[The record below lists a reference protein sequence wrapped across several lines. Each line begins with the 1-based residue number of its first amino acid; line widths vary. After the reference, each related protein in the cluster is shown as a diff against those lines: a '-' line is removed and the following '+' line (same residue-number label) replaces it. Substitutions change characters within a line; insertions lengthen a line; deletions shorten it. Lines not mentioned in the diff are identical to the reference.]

1 MGHYEIKDS
10 VSEPLPRLDWCSP
23 LPRRH
28 APNPQDGSPRAT
40 SSIVPRQRSRHPC
53 SLTDATDT
61 IGCADPASSAG
72 RGAGMCKPQWQN
84 KQTNKHNM

>member
-40 SSIVPRQRSRHPC
+40 SSIVPRQEQAPVLSDRCHRHHR
-53 SLTDATDT
+53 L
-61 IGCADPASSAG
+61 
-72 RGAGMCKPQWQN
+72 R
-84 KQTNKHNM
+84 